1 MARRNPPSERYDV
14 TEAIIKVVN
23 EDAGPF
29 SSPTLTRRSRE
40 IFAALATLEE
50 ATNDSYEAGA
60 LIAAYFES
68 LIAPLDED

>member
-1 MARRNPPSERYDV
+1 MARHNPPSERYDV

-23 EDAGPF
+23 EDSGPF
-29 SSPTLTRRSRE
+29 GSATLTRRARE

-68 LIAPLDED
+68 LIAPLDEE